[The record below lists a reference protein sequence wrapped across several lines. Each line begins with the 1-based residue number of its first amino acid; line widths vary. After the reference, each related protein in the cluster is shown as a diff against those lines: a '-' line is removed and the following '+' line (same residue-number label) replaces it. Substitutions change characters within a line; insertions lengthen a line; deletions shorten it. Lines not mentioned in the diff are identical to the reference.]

1 MCKLN
6 CSDAAPDASRLKRF
20 EPNRHYFHT
29 EVVMKRTIFAVLAV
43 FTITLAIHAQ
53 ERADARNKVSEALAK
68 GDTATAVKLLT
79 EISAGVKSSASA
91 VPLWNTSFEEIRAC
105 GFYPQE
111 TRLECVLDIKQ
122 PGGYGG
128 PIGSIGSFE
137 YVSFFVDWANDGFQI
152 TDYVG
157 SGIVNV
163 VDGSAKTNFA
173 VYRDFNPPGGPRTSN
188 SGATTTTTTGGPT
201 FRALAKLSWAIPSIT
216 PGAPVA
222 WGNELGFTIRMNPI
236 R

>member
-1 MCKLN
+1 
-6 CSDAAPDASRLKRF
+6 
-20 EPNRHYFHT
+20 
-29 EVVMKRTIFAVLAV
+29 MKRMILAVLTA
-43 FTITLAIHAQ
+43 FTIALTIQAQ
-53 ERADARNKVSEALAK
+53 DRADARSKVSAALAK
-68 GDTATAVKLLT
+68 GDSATAAKLLT
-79 EISAGVKSSASA
+79 ELSAGLKAPTAAAPV
-91 VPLWNTSFEEIRAC
+91 WNTSFEEIRAC

-122 PGGYGG
+122 AGGYGG
-128 PIGSIGSFE
+128 PVGSIGSFE
-137 YVSFFVDWANDGFQI
+137 YVSFFVDWGNDGFQI

-173 VYRDFNPPGGPRTSN
+173 VYRDFNPPGGSRTSN
-188 SGATTTTTTGGPT
+188 SGGTATTTTNGPT

-222 WGNELGFTIRMNPI
+222 FGNELVFTIRMNPI